1 MTIVKEEALSCAET
15 PCGLNHVVLKVRDID
30 ASHAFWTDCL
40 GFKHVGTL
48 SRTGTDG
55 TPPPRVRFYSGERDG
70 KLSHHHIALAEEPA
84 LPAGDDGGFQALDHI
99 AIAYPTHEA
108 WRRQVDF
115 LTGRHVTVSRWIE
128 RGTMHSVMVTD
139 PNGYH
144 VELVCDLPREFWET
158 DIDAALNKRP
168 IVHQ

>member
-1 MTIVKEEALSCAET
+1 MSIVEREPSSHAET
-15 PCGLNHVVLKVRDID
+15 PCGLNHVVLKVRDIE
-30 ASHAFWTDCL
+30 ASHAFWTECL

-48 SRTGTDG
+48 RSSGVDG
-55 TPPPRVRFYSGERDG
+55 APPPRVRFYSGERDG

-84 LPAGDDGGFQALDHI
+84 LAADEAEIQALDHV

-115 LTGRHVTVSRWIE
+115 LTSRQVGVSRRIE
-128 RGTMHSVMVTD
+128 RGTIHSVMVTD
-139 PNGYH
+139 PNGH
-144 VELVCDLPREFWET
+144 RVELVCDLPRELWESN
-158 DIDAALNKRP
+158 IDDALNKRP

>member
-1 MTIVKEEALSCAET
+1 MTIVEQEPLSCAET

-30 ASHAFWTDCL
+30 ASHTFWTECL

-48 SRTGTDG
+48 RSPGGDG
-55 TPPPRVRFYSGERDG
+55 TPPPRVRFYSGVRDG

-84 LPAGDDGGFQALDHI
+84 LAAADEAGIQALDHV

-115 LTGRHVTVSRWIE
+115 LTSRRVVVSRRIE
-128 RGTMHSVMVTD
+128 RGTIHSVMVTD
-139 PNGYH
+139 PNGH
-144 VELVCDLPREFWET
+144 RVELVCDLPRELWET